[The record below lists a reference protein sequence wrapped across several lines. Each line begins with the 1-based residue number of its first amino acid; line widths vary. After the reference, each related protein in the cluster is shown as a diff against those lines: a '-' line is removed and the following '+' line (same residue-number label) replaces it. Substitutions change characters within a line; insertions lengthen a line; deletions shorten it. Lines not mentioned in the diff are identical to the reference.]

1 MLLKCTG
8 SGSEIIIP
16 FSIIRPLLSLLF
28 KVSLLQSEISIEGKY
43 EERQGSQGDVLYSA
57 LQKILIFNV
66 VQQNHQR
73 VFKAEA

>member
-8 SGSEIIIP
+8 SASEIIIP
-16 FSIIRPLLSLLF
+16 FSIIRLLLSLLF
-28 KVSLLQSEISIEGKY
+28 KVSFVQSEVSIEGKY
-43 EERQGSQGDVLYSA
+43 EGRQGSQGDVLYSA